1 MGANATSAE
10 PAVIPEPLDRVEP
23 RQTGG
28 VTTRL
33 ILDYVQREG
42 GPDAVRRLLRSRGLE
57 NREQDLRDEHNWCSY
72 ATKIAMLEAAAEV
85 LDDPVA
91 ARHIG
96 EAGMDFNVAP
106 GLKLSLRALG
116 SLRLLYKNIP
126 RTCSKFTSTHR
137 MEALEV
143 GRGHAK
149 IAYTDISGSGYHP
162 ADCELN
168 QGFLSCA
175 PILFGLPLARVSHPV
190 CARDGGDTCVYEL
203 RWQSGASRLRN
214 ALGATAASA
223 AAIAGALL
231 FDPVLTPEA
240 VVLAV
245 GLGGAAARTE
255 LMFRRRRLVNLEQ
268 RARQQVEAADRL
280 ATSLQDLVSELKL
293 EDVLAKIRKNAQV
306 AVGGKEFALLVE
318 DGDGAIRC
326 RSSSTLPRESIAA
339 LERWAA
345 SGDAGRGGLPT
356 LIDNLNEVPALAAL
370 PRDRALPLRSL
381 CSAPLVFRGRSLG
394 VLIALANAEGGF
406 LPHDVELLQS
416 YAAQAAIA
424 LENARLY
431 EQQQQLASR
440 DPLTSLLNH
449 REFHEAVARE
459 LEECRRHGGAMAVV
473 LLDLD
478 DFKRVND
485 TSGHAAGDHLLLAAA
500 GELTGACRASD
511 QAFRIGGDEFALLLP
526 RSSRRDAIPVAERA
540 AQAMAGADGRVSV
553 SYGIAEWP
561 GDGPAKDTL
570 LKHADERLYEMK
582 RASRG
587 SVQAVAAPGPGP
599 ADVAAG
605 EARRRDRL
613 TCANRLSAR
622 LASLLDPEQIVAA
635 TVDELHESFGYHLT
649 VILRADADGI
659 MRAVAG
665 AGPLVSELDS
675 IEALGVSLGEGIAGR
690 VARTGE
696 PALVHDT
703 GRDPHYLSTEAPADS
718 GSELAVAIRVGGHVW
733 GVLNLEEV
741 ATDAFD
747 EDDIVFADLIAAHV
761 GAALDR
767 TRLATELEGTFMTTL
782 AALSDALEHK
792 DAYTAAHAREVE
804 DLTVRVCA
812 RLGLTGAELRTVQYA
827 ALLHDIGK
835 IGIPSEIL
843 NKPDRLTDEEFE
855 QIKKHTVI
863 GARMLERIPF
873 FEHVHPL
880 VRSAHERWDGRGY
893 PDALAT
899 SEIPLGARIICV
911 CDAFHAM
918 TSDRPYRSAMP
929 VVEAIAEMRRCAGRQ
944 FDPAVVDALVAEAML
959 DLGRA

>member
-1 MGANATSAE
+1 MGANATSVDAAIT
-10 PAVIPEPLDRVEP
+10 PDPLDAVEA

-33 ILDYVQREG
+33 ILDYVEREG
-42 GPDAVRRLLRSRGLE
+42 GREAVERLLGSRGLQA
-57 NREQDLRDEHNWCSY
+57 REAELRNEDNWCSY

-85 LDDPVA
+85 LDDPLA
-91 ARHIG
+91 ARHVG

-143 GRGHAK
+143 GRHHAR
-149 IAYTDISGSGYHP
+149 IAYTDISGTGYHP

-203 RWQSGASRLRN
+203 RWQSGASRLRT
-214 ALGATAASA
+214 ALGAAAGSIAAVGTALALDN
-223 AAIAGALL
+223 ALL
-231 FDPVLTPEA
+231 PEA
-240 VVLAV
+240 LAV
-245 GLGGAAARTE
+245 AAGLGGVAARGE
-255 LMFRRRRLVNLEQ
+255 FAFRRRRLLHLER
-268 RARQQVEAADRL
+268 RADQQAEVADRL
-280 ATSLQDLVSELKL
+280 ATSLQDLVSALKL
-293 EDVLAKIRKNAQV
+293 DEVLAKIRKNAQV
-306 AVGGKEFALLVE
+306 AIGGKEFALLVQE
-318 DGDGAIRC
+318 ADGIRC
-326 RSSSTLPRESIAA
+326 MSSSTLPRESIAT
-339 LERWAA
+339 LEAWA
-345 SGDAGRGGLPT
+345 SAGGAGGRELPT
-356 LIDNLNEVPALAAL
+356 LLDDLSQVPALATL

-381 CSAPLVFRGRSLG
+381 CSAPLVFRGRALG
-394 VLIALANAEGGF
+394 VLVALANAEGGF

-431 EQQQQLASR
+431 EAQEQLASR
-440 DPLTSLLNH
+440 DPLTGLHNH
-449 REFHEAVARE
+449 REFHEAIARE
-459 LEECRRHGGAMAVV
+459 LEECRRHGGSMAVV

-485 TSGHAAGDHLLLAAA
+485 TSGHAAGDRLLLAAA
-500 GELTGACRASD
+500 AELSGACRASD

-540 AQAMAGADGRVSV
+540 AEAMSAVDIRVSV

-561 GDGPAKDTL
+561 ADGPAKDSL
-570 LKHADERLYEMK
+570 LRQADDRLYAMKRSASGSGRHAAITDDEAAAELQRERL
-582 RASRG
+582 A
-587 SVQAVAAPGPGP
+587 
-599 ADVAAG
+599 
-605 EARRRDRL
+605 
-613 TCANRLSAR
+613 CANRLSAR
-622 LASLLDPEQIVAA
+622 LAPLLEPDRIARA
-635 TVDELHESFGYHLT
+635 TVDELYETFGYHLA
-649 VILRADADGI
+649 VVHRVDPDEM
-659 MRAVAG
+659 MRAAAA
-665 AGPLVSELDS
+665 AGPLVQELGTVEDL
-675 IEALGVSLGEGIAGR
+675 AQPVSAGIAGR

-703 GRDPHYLSTEAPADS
+703 RRDPHYLPTHAPTDS
-718 GSELAVAIRVGGHVW
+718 GSELGVAIRVGGEVW
-733 GVLNLEEV
+733 GVLNIEQL
-741 ATDAFD
+741 ATGAFD
-747 EDDIVFADLIAAHV
+747 ADDVVFADLIAAHV

-767 TRLATELEGTFMTTL
+767 TRLSTELEGTFMTTL

-804 DLTVRVCA
+804 ELSERVGA
-812 RLGLTGAELRTVQYA
+812 RLGLAGNELRTVRYA

-843 NKPDRLTDEEFE
+843 NKPARLTDEEFE
-855 QIKKHTVI
+855 QIKQHTVI

-893 PDALAT
+893 PDALAA
-899 SEIPLGARIICV
+899 SEIPLGARIICA

-918 TSDRPYRSAMP
+918 TSDRPYRAAMP
-929 VVEAIAEMRRCAGRQ
+929 VVEAIAELRRCAGRQ
-944 FDPAVVDALVAEAML
+944 FDPAVVDALVAEATA

>member
-1 MGANATSAE
+1 MGATATSAD
-10 PAVIPEPLDRVEP
+10 PAIAPGAHARVEP

-33 ILDYVQREG
+33 ILDYVEREG
-42 GPDAVRRLLRSRGLE
+42 GPEAVAKLLRSRGLE
-57 NREQDLRDEHNWCSY
+57 HREAALRNEDNWCSY
-72 ATKIAMLEAAAEV
+72 ATKIAMLEAASDV
-85 LDDPVA
+85 LDDPLA
-91 ARHIG
+91 ARRIG

-143 GRGHAK
+143 GSHHAR
-149 IAYTDISGSGYHP
+149 IAYTDISGTGYHP

-168 QGFLSCA
+168 VGFLSCA

-203 RWQSGASRLRN
+203 RWQSGASRLRT
-214 ALGATAASA
+214 ALGAAIGSVAALGAALAFDAALVPEALAMAAS
-223 AAIAGALL
+223 
-231 FDPVLTPEA
+231 
-240 VVLAV
+240 
-245 GLGGAAARTE
+245 LGGVATYGE
-255 LMFRRRRLVNLEQ
+255 LGFRRRRLAHLER
-268 RARQQVEAADRL
+268 RAEEQAAAAVRM
-280 ATSLQDLVSELKL
+280 ATSLQDLVSALKL
-293 EDVLAKIRKNAQV
+293 DEVLAKIRKNAQV

-318 DGDGAIRC
+318 ERDGMHC
-326 RSSSTLPRESIAA
+326 RSSSTLPRESVAA
-339 LERWAA
+339 LERWAE
-345 SGDAGRGGLPT
+345 GGAGHGERST
-356 LIDNLNEVPALAAL
+356 LLDDLSQVPALASL

-394 VLIALANAEGGF
+394 VLVALANTEGGF

-424 LENARLY
+424 LENARLF
-431 EQQQQLASR
+431 EAQEQLASR
-440 DPLTSLLNH
+440 DPLTGLHNH

-459 LEECRRHGGAMAVV
+459 LEECRRHGGSMAVV

-485 TSGHAAGDHLLLAAA
+485 TSGHAAGDRVLIAAA
-500 GELTGACRASD
+500 EGLRGACRASD
-511 QAFRIGGDEFALLLP
+511 QAFRIGGDEFALVLP
-526 RSSRRDAIPVAERA
+526 RSSGRDAIPLAERGA
-540 AQAMAGADGRVSV
+540 EAMTGVDGRVKV

-561 GDGPAKDTL
+561 ADGPAKDSL
-570 LKHADERLYEMK
+570 LRHADERLYAMK
-582 RASRG
+582 RS
-587 SVQAVAAPGPGP
+587 AA
-599 ADVAAG
+599 AAG
-605 EARRRDRL
+605 RHTSTSTSEETAAELQRERL
-613 TCANRLSAR
+613 ACANRLSAR
-622 LASLLDPEQIVAA
+622 LSPLLEPDQIASA

-649 VILRADADGI
+649 VILRADPDGVL
-659 MRAVAG
+659 RAIAA
-665 AGPLVSELDS
+665 AGPLVRELDS
-675 IEALGVSLGEGIAGR
+675 VEVLGQAQSDGIAGR
-690 VARTGE
+690 VLRTGE
-696 PALVHDT
+696 PALVQDT
-703 GRDPHYLSTEAPADS
+703 GSDPHYLPTDAPADS
-718 GSELAVAIRVGGHVW
+718 GSELAVAIRVRGEVW
-733 GVLNLEEV
+733 GVLNLEQL
-741 ATDAFD
+741 TTHAFD
-747 EDDIVFADLIAAHV
+747 TDDVVFADLVAAHV

-767 TRLATELEGTFMTTL
+767 TRLSMELEGTFMTTL

-804 DLTVRVCA
+804 DLAERVGA
-812 RLGLTGAELRTVQYA
+812 RLGLSGSELRTVRYA

-843 NKPDRLTDEEFE
+843 NKPSPLTGEEFE
-855 QIKKHTVI
+855 QIKQHTVI

-893 PDALAT
+893 PDALAAG
-899 SEIPLGARIICV
+899 EIPFGARIICA

-918 TSDRPYRSAMP
+918 TSDRPYRAAMP
-929 VVEAIAEMRRCAGRQ
+929 AVEAIAELRRHAGRQ
-944 FDPAVVDALVAEAML
+944 FDPDVVDAVVAEAML

>member
-1 MGANATSAE
+1 MGANATSAL
-10 PAVIPEPLDRVEP
+10 PAVTPEPRPRVEA

-33 ILDYVQREG
+33 ILDYVEREG
-42 GPDAVRRLLRSRGLE
+42 GREAVERLLRSRGLDA
-57 NREQDLRDEHNWCSY
+57 REQALRNEDNWCSY

-85 LDDPVA
+85 LDDPLA

-96 EAGMDFNVAP
+96 EAGMDFNIAP

-143 GRGHAK
+143 GRRHAR
-149 IAYTDISGSGYHP
+149 IAYTDISGTGYHP

-203 RWQSGASRLRN
+203 RWQSGASRLRT
-214 ALGATAASA
+214 ALAAAGASA
-223 AAIAGALL
+223 AALGGALVL
-231 FDPVLTPEA
+231 DPALIPEA
-240 VVLAV
+240 LVAAA
-245 GLGGAAARTE
+245 GLGGVAVHGE
-255 LMFRRRRLVNLEQ
+255 LGFRRRRLQDLQ
-268 RARQQVEAADRL
+268 GRADQQAQAADRL
-280 ATSLQDLVSELKL
+280 ATSLQDLVSALKL
-293 EDVLAKIRKNAQV
+293 DEVLAKIRKNAQV
-306 AVGGKEFALLVE
+306 AVGGNEFALLVHE
-318 DGDGAIRC
+318 ADGMRC
-326 RSSSTLPRESIAA
+326 MSSSTLPRESIAA
-339 LERWAA
+339 LEAWAA
-345 SGDAGRGGLPT
+345 SAGAHGGELPT
-356 LIDNLNEVPALAAL
+356 LLDDLSQVPALQAL

-394 VLIALANAEGGF
+394 VLVALGNAEGGF

-431 EQQQQLASR
+431 EAQEQLASR
-440 DPLTSLLNH
+440 DPLTGLHNH
-449 REFHEAVARE
+449 REFHEAIARE
-459 LEECRRHGGAMAVV
+459 LEECRRHGGSMAVV

-485 TSGHAAGDHLLLAAA
+485 TSGHAAGDSLLLAVAA
-500 GELTGACRASD
+500 ELSEACRASD

-526 RSSRRDAIPVAERA
+526 RSTRRDAIPVGERA
-540 AQAMAGADGRVSV
+540 VEAMTRVDPRVSV

-561 GDGPAKDTL
+561 ADGPAKDSL
-570 LKHADERLYEMK
+570 LRQADERLYAMK
-582 RASRG
+582 RSVAGSGRHATITDREASGQIQR
-587 SVQAVAAPGPGP
+587 
-599 ADVAAG
+599 
-605 EARRRDRL
+605 ERL
-613 TCANRLSAR
+613 ACANRLSAR
-622 LASLLDPEQIVAA
+622 LAPLLEPDHIVAA
-635 TVDELHESFGYHLT
+635 TVDELQESFGYHLT
-649 VILRADADGI
+649 VILRADPDGRL
-659 MRAVAG
+659 RAVGA
-665 AGPLVSELDS
+665 AGPLVHELPDIEVLGLPDS
-675 IEALGVSLGEGIAGR
+675 KGIAGR
-690 VARTGE
+690 VVRTGE
-696 PALVHDT
+696 PALVQDT
-703 GRDPHYLSTEAPADS
+703 GRDPHYVPAEAPAES
-718 GSELAVAIRVGGHVW
+718 GSELAVAIRVAGRVW
-733 GVLNLEEV
+733 GVLNLEQL

-747 EDDIVFADLIAAHV
+747 ADDVVFADLVAAHV

-767 TRLATELEGTFMTTL
+767 TRLSTELEGTFMTTL

-804 DLTVRVCA
+804 DFTERVGA
-812 RLGLTGAELRTVQYA
+812 RLGLAGEELRTVRYA

-843 NKPDRLTDEEFE
+843 NKPDKLTDEEFE
-855 QIKKHTVI
+855 QIKQHTVI

-873 FEHVHPL
+873 FAAVHPL

-893 PDALAT
+893 PDALAA
-899 SEIPLGARIICV
+899 SDIPLGARIICA

-918 TSDRPYRSAMP
+918 TSDRPYRTAMP
-929 VVEAIAEMRRCAGRQ
+929 VAEAIAELRRWSGRQ
-944 FDPAVVDALVAEAML
+944 FDPAVVDALVVEAMA
-959 DLGRA
+959 DLGRL